1 MVCKLQLEVKI
12 SFTARTDRNMSHHY
26 PGRGLPPY
34 LHSRNYEI
42 SSTDNDGA
50 SKIFASSSHSTMS
63 DKETDASP
71 ILSLP
76 RTFSYMCTSSSFTW
90 SDTTSIST
98 TRSTFE
104 CSTGSAGRSIDD
116 ETLIL
121 RSEIRLI
128 ANRVHQIL
136 IALPLLTDL
145 VVRQL
150 NGRFQTAPL

>member
-1 MVCKLQLEVKI
+1 MVCKLQLEMKI
-12 SFTARTDRNMSHHY
+12 SFTARTDRNMSHYY
-26 PGRGLPPY
+26 PGYGLPPY
-34 LHSRNYEI
+34 LHSRNYET

-50 SKIFASSSHSTMS
+50 SKIFASSGHSTMS

-76 RTFSYMCTSSSFTW
+76 RTFSYMGTSSSFTW

-104 CSTGSAGRSIDD
+104 YLTSSAGHSIDD

-121 RSEIRLI
+121 RSETRLM
-128 ANRVHQIL
+128 ANRVHRIL
-136 IALPLLTDL
+136 IALPLPIDL
-145 VVRQL
+145 IVRHL
-150 NGRFQTAPL
+150 KGRFQTAPL

>member
-12 SFTARTDRNMSHHY
+12 SFTARIDRNMSHYY
-26 PGRGLPPY
+26 PGRRLPPY
-34 LHSRNYEI
+34 LHSRNYET

-76 RTFSYMCTSSSFTW
+76 RTFSYMNTSSSLTS

-98 TRSTFE
+98 TRSMFE
-104 CSTGSAGRSIDD
+104 YSTSSAGCSIDD

-121 RSEIRLI
+121 RSETRLM
-128 ANRVHQIL
+128 ANRVHRIL
-136 IALPLLTDL
+136 IALRLPIDL
-145 VVRQL
+145 IVRQL
-150 NGRFQTAPL
+150 KGRFQTASL